1 MSPIKPF
8 AMYEVHVLDNNRANA
23 LRVIEIPIIPRKG
36 DFFTLEDNRV
46 HVRYLVLDVNYVH
59 NIQAATFTVML
70 CVAAK

>member
-1 MSPIKPF
+1 
-8 AMYEVHVLDNNRANA
+8 MYEVHLLDNNRANA

-70 CVAAK
+70 CVAAKG